1 MKPLLLLLA
10 LSLIAN
16 ALLIATRAKPPHVVD
31 ISPLQATSTTD
42 ASEKPSR
49 PAQSSPP
56 YDGPYAE
63 AWKKLAAG
71 DASIVSRLRDAGWP
85 EDVVRD
91 IVLAAVQD
99 AFRDRFLAFWQHD
112 ATPDEYWRNSSLS
125 RSESIERRRAN
136 HALNQEMHARI
147 KALLGPDF
155 VPERNWEALGFA
167 NLPPAKAEA
176 IRLIDE
182 DYRELTSE
190 VEHYDYDTAILLPE
204 DRETLAYLAKERV
217 ADITAILSPSEFLEY
232 EIRHSPAARMLRSS
246 LAGFRP
252 TEEEF
257 RAIFPLQKAALERA
271 GLAGSPQSSDENERL
286 RAAQSEMDEA
296 VKALLTP
303 ERYDDYVRAKDYDYT
318 RLIALTERL
327 QLPPAA
333 ANAAHAVKTDVEKR
347 ARALRPVPGPDAAKN
362 FAAAR
367 AALAAETQ
375 HRLVEILGER
385 GLEAYKANGAYWLNN
400 LAPNSAR

>member
-112 ATPDEYWRNSSLS
+112 ATPDEHWRNSSLS

-257 RAIFPLQKAALERA
+257 RAIFPLQKAHLEKA
-271 GLAGSPQSSDENERL
+271 GISSNSLTETERERL
-286 RAAQSEMDEA
+286 LGLQSELD
-296 VKALLTP
+296 KAIKTVLTP
-303 ERYDDYVRAKDYDYT
+303 ERHEEYVLSKDYDYA
-318 RLIALTERL
+318 RLVTLTERL
-327 QLPPAA
+327 QLPPGTAKAA
-333 ANAAHAVKTDVEKR
+333 YAVKVDIQKR
-347 ARALRPVPGPDAAKN
+347 MQELRNDPNARKN

-367 AALAAETQ
+367 AALGTEADR
-375 HRLVEILGER
+375 RLVEIFGQR
-385 GLEAYKANGAYWLNN
+385 GLEAYKANGAYWLRN
-400 LAPNSAR
+400 LNPQTAR